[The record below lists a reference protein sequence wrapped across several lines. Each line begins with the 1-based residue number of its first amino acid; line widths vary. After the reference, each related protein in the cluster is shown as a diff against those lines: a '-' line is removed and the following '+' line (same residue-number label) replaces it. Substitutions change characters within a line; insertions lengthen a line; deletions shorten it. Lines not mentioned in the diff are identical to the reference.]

1 MFCNVSDVHS
11 CWKSTEITSHYSA
24 IDFQYF
30 YTLWLGYMACISY
43 GLFDMVVGNVYG
55 HLKWLIND
63 FG

>member
-1 MFCNVSDVHS
+1 
-11 CWKSTEITSHYSA
+11 
-24 IDFQYF
+24 
-30 YTLWLGYMACISY
+30 MACIGY